1 MGQRLATPA
10 KKAAPPK
17 ETAKERRIREARE
30 AASAGSSAPARRG
43 EADEPEAELQALE
56 ESATAAV
63 PHPATPAESQVG
75 SAPLEGVVH
84 PREPDDPF
92 EYVPAPEDSD
102 DLQHLAHAARQ
113 IKKIGEAAG
122 EKFARLEANYWILTG
137 RWLAEVQAK
146 GSYKAGGHKS
156 VDAFAKSIDMERH
169 TYYRAI
175 KHHVVY
181 TALGDRLTA
190 PLAQNLVDQ
199 LYSLGKDDP
208 DLLRAKYDELAAKG
222 EVTVAAVKNLRRL
235 MAASEEAAKQP
246 KEITARQPRPMT
258 ERLKEARATG
268 RLDLGLVQEL
278 VRSGDRQSAQ
288 EYIDDMRK
296 RLAEA
301 EGLLK
306 S

>member
-1 MGQRLATPA
+1 MARIEAPTT
-10 KKAAPPK
+10 KKANKPL
-17 ETAKERRIREARE
+17 TARERRIL
-30 AASAGSSAPARRG
+30 AATQAATATEIAPARRG
-43 EADEPEAELQALE
+43 EDDALEAAAAAAANAPAEQPQAL
-56 ESATAAV
+56 
-63 PHPATPAESQVG
+63 PHPTAPA
-75 SAPLEGVVH
+75 PIEGVVQ

-122 EKFARLEANYWILTG
+122 SGFAEIEKNYWTLTG

-146 GSYKAGGHKS
+146 GSYRAGGHSS
-156 VDAFAKSIDMERH
+156 VEKFAKSIGIERH

-199 LYSLGKDDP
+199 LYSLGKNDP
-208 DLLRAKYDELAAKG
+208 DLLRAKYDELAANG
-222 EVTVAAVKNLRRL
+222 EVTVEAVKNLRRL
-235 MAASEEAAKQP
+235 MAASEQAAKEP
-246 KEITARQPRPMT
+246 KQLTARQPRPVA
-258 ERLKEARATG
+258 ERLREARATG
-268 RLDLGLVQEL
+268 KLDLGLVQEL
-278 VRSGDRQSAQ
+278 VKAGDRQSAQ
-288 EYIDDMRK
+288 EYIDDMKK

-301 EGLLK
+301 EGLLAG
-306 S
+306 